1 MQLHLELKEKLILV
15 ISATFPENLAEK
27 EEILN

>member
-1 MQLHLELKEKLILV
+1 MQLHLELKKNMILL